1 MRGFFFLVVL
11 AVGCASGSETAPSPA
26 PAEETPTVTVTS
38 PAPALSL
45 AAPSPV
51 AASASPIALV
61 VSASAS
67 AAVDA
72 PPPPCPSDMVLVGRF
87 CVDPY
92 EGFLQRR
99 SEDGTLTDHP
109 YYDRPEA
116 GVTYVAANKKGSFP
130 QGYISQIESANACKE
145 AGKRLCTR
153 GEWIRSCR
161 GKGFSM
167 YPYGHKGIRTKCN
180 TGKNHLLT
188 LLFKKPQGGMKYA
201 EHFNSPELNKTP
213 DFLAPSG
220 KYEECTSDLGVS
232 DAVGNLHEW
241 VSGKVTED
249 LMADLE
255 KEEVERRDQPW
266 QVGNGIFM
274 GGFYSTTSEHGPGC
288 SFITVA
294 HEPAYHDYSTGFR
307 CCKDAVLPKPEK
319 KAAPPKKPAPGKVA
333 VNPSPTK

>member
-1 MRGFFFLVVL
+1 
-11 AVGCASGSETAPSPA
+11 
-26 PAEETPTVTVTS
+26 
-38 PAPALSL
+38 
-45 AAPSPV
+45 
-51 AASASPIALV
+51 
-61 VSASAS
+61 
-67 AAVDA
+67 
-72 PPPPCPSDMVLVGRF
+72 MVLVGRF
-87 CVDPY
+87 CVDPH
-92 EGFLQRR
+92 EGFLQKRAG
-99 SEDGTLTDHP
+99 DGTLTDHP

-130 QGYISQIESANACKE
+130 QGYISQIESASACTE

-153 GEWIRSCR
+153 GEWTRACR
-161 GKGFSM
+161 GKGFSL
-167 YPYGHKGIRTKCN
+167 YPYGHKGIRSKCN

-188 LLFKKPQGGMKYA
+188 LLFKKPSGGMKYA

-220 KYEECTSDLGVS
+220 QYDGCTSDLGIT

-288 SFITVA
+288 AFITVA

-319 KAAPPKKPAPGKVA
+319 KPVTKKPPAKGA
-333 VNPSPTK
+333 TSQPSAKPKPVSSN